1 MISLNAK
8 LQGIYKQYK
17 TVSGSANQAG
27 PNQSGDNALSPKDF
41 GFLTQPSNNQKQ
53 AQNNAHS

>member
-17 TVSGSANQAG
+17 TVSGAANQAG
-27 PNQSGDNALSPKDF
+27 PNQGGDNVLSPKDF
-41 GFLTQPSNNQKQ
+41 AFLAQP
-53 AQNNAHS
+53 